1 MIGGIG
7 MGEVR
12 RSISVLAGLMVI
24 GLMLYASSYADLKE
38 GLVGAWTFDDG
49 TAKDKSDT
57 GNDGKIVGDPK
68 LVKGKFGNAL
78 EFDGVDD
85 GIEIEDDET
94 LQLPDPFTVA
104 AWIYPRVIVDAAGL
118 DHAGIVWKG
127 NLIGWGGNV
136 YNYRIAMHLD
146 SGLTW
151 GACAGGTEGYFHTG
165 NCIPKV
171 NEWYHAALVEDGTEG
186 RAYVNGVVMKDADVT
201 GGDMHRPLAP
211 YDVWE
216 GEPVRIGWSQGYN
229 GDIGTEVYFDGII
242 DEVFIYNRPM
252 DENEIKELM
261 ERGPGLAVEPVGR
274 LATTWSQ
281 IKTD

>member
-1 MIGGIG
+1 MGGAKRLIL
-7 MGEVR
+7 
-12 RSISVLAGLMVI
+12 VLTVLMVI
-24 GLMLYASSYADLKE
+24 GFMVCTSSYADLKE

-49 TAKDKSDT
+49 TARDLSGN
-57 GNDGKIVGDPK
+57 GNDGKMVGAPK
-68 LVKGKFGNAL
+68 SVKGKFGNG
-78 EFDGVDD
+78 FDFNGKDT
-85 GIEIEDDET
+85 GIEIDDDKS
-94 LQLPDPFTVA
+94 LQLPDPFTIA
-104 AWIYPRVIVDAAGL
+104 AWIYPRAIVDAANL

-165 NCIPKV
+165 NCIPKL

-186 RAYVNGVVMKDADVT
+186 TAYVNGVVMKDADVT

-229 GDIGTEVYFDGII
+229 GDIGTEVYFEGII

-252 DENEIKELM
+252 DEGEITELM
-261 ERGPGLAVEPVGR
+261 ERGPGLAVETAAK

-281 IKTD
+281 IKAD